1 MNVPKSLIRSLY
13 DVQKVRI
20 ETGNRIVAEIKARMG
35 QRPGK
40 KEETIKDPDAKQY
53 LKIATS
59 EYKRIADAF
68 VLNKT
73 ANYFKVEYAEYQIIS
88 DPTMLL
94 FTELY
99 VKYLDNEA
107 RQEKVVAKIVAQHP
121 MWDAFL
127 KDVKGCGPLMS
138 AVILSE
144 FDIHKAVRI
153 SQFWAYAGLDVASD
167 GRGRGRY
174 KEHLVD
180 VEYTD
185 KEGEQKI
192 KKGISFNP
200 FLKTKLVGVLA
211 SCFIKI
217 RDCEYRK
224 VYDSYKH
231 RLENHEKH
239 KDKSKGHRHNMAMRY
254 MIKIFLQDLWLKWRE
269 VEGLEITRPYAEDK
283 LGHEHAA

>member
-1 MNVPKSLIRSLY
+1 MNISKSLIRSLY

-20 ETGNRIVAEIKARMG
+20 ETGNRIVAEIKSRMG

-40 KEETIKDPDAKQY
+40 KEETIEDKEAKQY
-53 LKIATS
+53 LTIARS
-59 EYKRIADAF
+59 EYKRTTDAF
-68 VLNKT
+68 VLNK
-73 ANYFKVEYAEYQIIS
+73 AADYFKVEFSEYQIIA

-94 FTELY
+94 FVELY

-107 RQEKVVAKIVAQHP
+107 RQEKIVAKIVARHP

-144 FDIHKAVRI
+144 FDIRKAVRI

-185 KEGEQKI
+185 KEGKQKT
-192 KKGISFNP
+192 KKGITFNP

-211 SCFIKI
+211 SCFLKI

-224 VYDSYKH
+224 VYDNYKH
-231 RLENHEKH
+231 RLENHAKH